1 MNTAEFLTIS
11 AAVVPDRE
19 ALVSGETRIV
29 YAEMASR
36 VNRLANALQGL
47 GVGRG
52 TAVAAMAVN
61 SPQYVETYYACAK
74 LGAVFVP
81 LNYRAKREELDY
93 MVNASESQILFVG
106 ERYVDLVGELRPKF
120 GGVREYVCFDP
131 STALRAGSKPDGMRA
146 YDELLARAPDDELFT
161 DIDEN
166 DASLLM
172 YTSGTTAL
180 PKGVVLTYL
189 TLSVYVTNTMNPADP
204 TA

>member
-36 VNRLANALQGL
+36 VNRLANALQSM

-52 TAVAAMAVN
+52 TAVAVMAVN

-93 MVNASESQILFVG
+93 MVNASEARLLLL
-106 ERYVDLVGELRPKF
+106 VDG
-120 GGVREYVCFDP
+120 
-131 STALRAGSKPDGMRA
+131 
-146 YDELLARAPDDELFT
+146 
-161 DIDEN
+161 
-166 DASLLM
+166 
-172 YTSGTTAL
+172 
-180 PKGVVLTYL
+180 
-189 TLSVYVTNTMNPADP
+189 
-204 TA
+204 